1 MHASVLYPHE
11 VWGKYTQLPGLQ
23 YTYDYMYNMEKDV
36 AEADVALEAMWKN
49 LADMGDCGNTMVVV
63 DGSGSMTCSY
73 VGVKPINVS
82 RSLGV
87 YFAERCEGE
96 FKNILMEF
104 SHCPQLI
111 DLNGCDTL
119 RDKIVEMNKYTDC
132 TNTDIES
139 VFMLIL
145 QTAIDGGM
153 KQSDLPERLLIV
165 SDMEFDSATNATTYK
180 YGMKALF
187 DELADR
193 YAKYGF
199 KMPKLVFWNVCSR
212 TNTIPL
218 TENEMGVILVSG
230 FSVNVL
236 SMVMS
241 GQTDPWLALKEKLD
255 EDRYSCISDI
265 LKTVR

>member
-1 MHASVLYPHE
+1 MHCSFC
-11 VWGKYTQLPGLQ
+11 GKRENQVERLIAGPG
-23 YTYDYMYNMEKDV
+23 V
-36 AEADVALEAMWKN
+36 CICS
-49 LADMGDCGNTMVVV
+49 DCVQA
-63 DGSGSMTCSY
+63 CS
-73 VGVKPINVS
+73 
-82 RSLGV
+82 
-87 YFAERCEGE
+87 
-96 FKNILMEF
+96 
-104 SHCPQLI
+104 
-111 DLNGCDTL
+111 DLL
-119 RDKIVEMNKYTDC
+119 RD
-132 TNTDIES
+132 
-139 VFMLIL
+139 
-145 QTAIDGGM
+145 
-153 KQSDLPERLLIV
+153 
-165 SDMEFDSATNATTYK
+165 DMEFDEATNYTNKMYS
-180 YGMKALF
+180 MKSLF

-265 LKTVR
+265 LKAIEA